1 MSSNPAKKTS
11 NQIITRSKKS
21 RSEDQLSK
29 PPIVAFSGILWPIGS
44 NSERTESEI
53 DQAHRA
59 LRHQILTNPYN
70 EVKASQ
76 LRSTTW
82 KILLGVLDCPA
93 DYYYDLVSRPQSN
106 FYGKIRN
113 DTFRTLATDSTF
125 KKRVQE
131 DMLVRLLESF
141 VWRSHDLSENPPDPN
156 ERPFDFTYV
165 QGMNVLAAPFLYT
178 MPSELEAFY
187 SFTRFIEFHC
197 PLYVQPTLEGVH
209 RGLKLLDE
217 CLKIV
222 DRELF
227 DYLRSKNLA
236 AEIYAFPSVLTF
248 CACTKPLDQVLQLW
262 DYLLAFGVGLNVL
275 CVISQL
281 YMMRDRV
288 LAHPS
293 PMAILRKF
301 PNLEAREVI
310 MLTNVFIREL
320 PKGLYDKLVKHPFDN
335 HNIY

>member
-1 MSSNPAKKTS
+1 MSSNSASSSSPDPPHPKNLTISTPRTTAFAS
-11 NQIITRSKKS
+11 II
-21 RSEDQLSK
+21 
-29 PPIVAFSGILWPIGS
+29 WPTGS
-44 NSERTESEI
+44 AARRTEAEI
-53 DQAHRA
+53 DQAHKS
-59 LRHQILTNPYN
+59 LRRLILTDPYD
-70 EVKASQ
+70 ETEATQ
-76 LRSTTW
+76 LRASTW
-82 KILLGVLDCPA
+82 KILLGSLECPA
-93 DYYYDLVSRPQSN
+93 AYYFDLASRPQSTW
-106 FYGKIRN
+106 YPKIRN

-125 KKRVQE
+125 KQRVHE

-141 VWRSHDLSENPPDPN
+141 VWRSHDLSENPLDAT
-156 ERPFDFTYV
+156 ERPYDFTYV

-187 SFTRFIEFHC
+187 AFTRFIEFHC

-248 CACTKPLDQVLQLW
+248 CACTEPLDQVLQLW

-293 PMAILRKF
+293 PMALLRKF
-301 PNLEAREVI
+301 PTLEAREVI
-310 MLTNVFIREL
+310 MLTNVFIRDI
-320 PKGLYDKLVKHPFDN
+320 PKSLYDKILVSFRPA
-335 HNIY
+335 

>member
-1 MSSNPAKKTS
+1 MSVSSDPSSPEPPAPAETTLAVS
-11 NQIITRSKKS
+11 SPRTLAFASII
-21 RSEDQLSK
+21 
-29 PPIVAFSGILWPIGS
+29 WPAGPAAR
-44 NSERTESEI
+44 RTEAEI
-53 DQAHRA
+53 DQAHKA
-59 LRHQILTNPYN
+59 LRRLILTDPYD
-70 EVKASQ
+70 EEEATQ
-76 LRSTTW
+76 LRATTW
-82 KILLGVLDCPA
+82 KILLGALECPA
-93 DYYYDLVSRPQSN
+93 EYYMDLASRPQSTW
-106 FYGKIRN
+106 YPKIRN

-125 KKRVQE
+125 KQRVHE

-141 VWRSHDLSENPPDPN
+141 VWRSQDLSENPMHAA
-156 ERPFDFTYV
+156 ERPYDFTYV

-187 SFTRFIEFHC
+187 AFTRFIEFHC

-248 CACTKPLDQVLQLW
+248 CACTEPLDQVLQLW

-288 LAHPS
+288 LVHPS
-293 PMAILRKF
+293 PMALLRKF
-301 PNLEAREVI
+301 PTLEAREVI

-320 PKGLYDKLVKHPFDN
+320 PKSLYDKIVRHPFES
-335 HNIY
+335 HNTSDK